1 MLETMENTTNNM
13 NSTNLLAE
21 LVEARVALAKSE
33 MQLEWQKLKDH
44 SKPEPEVMAPL
55 FEALAKAQAEFES
68 VTATSRVTFKNVDFK
83 FAPLSDILAA
93 VRPALN
99 KYGLTLTQQTK
110 HIPFGNANGVKVVTT
125 LLLKVVSLTTL
136 SLFLYSIM
144 SMTLRT

>member
-68 VTATSRVTFKNVDFK
+68 VTATSRVT
-83 FAPLSDILAA
+83 
-93 VRPALN
+93 
-99 KYGLTLTQQTK
+99 
-110 HIPFGNANGVKVVTT
+110 T
-125 LLLKVVSLTTL
+125 LLHESGVSYDIESVPVFYNVNDIKNLGAHVT
-136 SLFLYSIM
+136 
-144 SMTLRT
+144 

>member
-99 KYGLTLTQQTK
+99 K
-110 HIPFGNANGVKVVTT
+110 
-125 LLLKVVSLTTL
+125 
-136 SLFLYSIM
+136 
-144 SMTLRT
+144 